1 MKTYTITGNIGFSE
15 FYSLTQIAT
24 NEANGDKLY
33 VVDGVISEFEA
44 DYPEAREYYEADW
57 FQNFCPDYPGTTPLE
72 KYLNALADMSQPNPP
87 NWSNILPA
95 ISSNA
100 PILLKLLTT
109 QNPNAFSSLQT
120 TVSFR
125 NMDLFKFLAAQT
137 LAGIPGGLTQ
147 TELGELDTILSD
159 NNFPS
164 SAEIMS

>member
-1 MKTYTITGNIGFSE
+1 MQAYIIPEITKASE
-15 FYSLTQIAT
+15 NYSLGLIAT
-24 NEANGDKLY
+24 NEDNGDLLY
-33 VVDGVISEFEA
+33 AVDGVISVFEE
-44 DYPEAREYYEADW
+44 DYPLARRYYDGNW
-57 FQNFCPDYPGTTPLE
+57 FQNVYPNSPGETPLE
-72 KYLNALADMSQPNPP
+72 KYLNGLANMSQPNPP

-137 LAGIPGGLTQ
+137 IMGIPDGLTQ
-147 TELGELDTILSD
+147 TESEELKAILVA

-164 SAEIMS
+164 LSELM